1 MAKDNISMSELFA
14 QLKAY
19 DRVSYCLM
27 LRRVEGNWILQ
38 AMMADTHANHRK
50 ARFVYDYGHVAFLG
64 GTKRGAQVASWLK
77 NLKGRVS
84 NFKFTIPKLQDNIF
98 SDRWPSHTRQD
109 LFLRLPQPF
118 SIHHIHI
125 MGRADYQQDF
135 DPLVKS
141 GCPSF
146 PTLSDAAHRF
156 LYGLQYQPG
165 NRQPDDIIIRFA
177 RTEAWLDMVRL
188 DPTAISVTVRGT
200 NVSGTR
206 LELSVGSDLRFDKT
220 LRRPG
225 TRKFSITGGLPDRV
239 WIVLS
244 RGDTWLDYRDLN
256 LRGGSSSERGV
267 SMPAPDVCT
276 QIKGLIERGESDTRE
291 FKQEISREKSS
302 TFLKTVAGFA
312 NGGGGVILFGVVDE
326 TGEVKGI
333 RGDLQPQKDR
343 LMNMIR
349 DNVVPQPDLQI
360 EHCKLNGKQV
370 IAVFVSEG
378 SSPPYGLDAAKPRF
392 YVRRGATTFPA
403 NQAEV
408 RALGNKGHS
417 QSPNYSVDPFGY
429 QRWQ

>member
-1 MAKDNISMSELFA
+1 MTKDNISMPELFA
-14 QLKAY
+14 QLTTH
-19 DRVSYCLM
+19 DRVTYCLM
-27 LRRVEGNWILQ
+27 LRRAESNWILQ
-38 AMMADTHANHRK
+38 AMMTDTHAKRK
-50 ARFVYDYGHVAFLG
+50 AQFVYDYGHVAFLG
-64 GTKRGAQVASWLK
+64 GTKTGAQVASWLR

-109 LFLRLPQPF
+109 LFLRLPHPF
-118 SIHHIHI
+118 SIHHLHI

-135 DPLVKS
+135 NPLVKS

-188 DPTAISVTVRGT
+188 DPTAISVTVLGT

-225 TRKFSITGGLPDRV
+225 TRKFSIIGGLPDRV

-244 RGDTWLDYRDLN
+244 RGDTWLDYRDVN
-256 LRGGSSSERGV
+256 LRGGSSSDGAV
-267 SMPAPDVCT
+267 SLPAPDICT

-312 NGGGGVILFGVVDE
+312 NGSGGVILFGVVDE

-333 RGDLQPQKDR
+333 RGDLQQQKDR
-343 LMNMIR
+343 ITNMIR
-349 DNVVPQPDLQI
+349 DTVVPQPEVKI
-360 EHCKLNGKQV
+360 AHCTLNGKRI
-370 IAVFVSEG
+370 IAAFVTEG
-378 SSPPYGLDAAKPRF
+378 DSPPYGLDAAKPRF

-403 NQAEV
+403 NQSEI
-408 RALGNKGHS
+408 RALAKKN
-417 QSPNYSVDPFGY
+417 DPDYGSGLIY
-429 QRWQ
+429 PLGSEL